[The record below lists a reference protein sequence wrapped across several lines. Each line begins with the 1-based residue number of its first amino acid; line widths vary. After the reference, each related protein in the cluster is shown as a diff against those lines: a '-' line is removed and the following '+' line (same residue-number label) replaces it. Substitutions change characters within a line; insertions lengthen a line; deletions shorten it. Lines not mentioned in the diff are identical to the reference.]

1 MKNQEAAE
9 MVKKMSPKEKRAYIW
24 YYYKFYF
31 LGALILIAVA
41 AYYIHGAITKPV
53 EYYNITYIDN
63 YTTDADLTAARKK
76 INKIVLNNDKK
87 KFITLSSI
95 INGAGNTVSSG
106 QLKQVLVAKIAV
118 GEIDMAIV
126 NQNYFDQNFSSGL
139 FYNLKSLNGFS
150 SLKNSNYE
158 FLDKTN
164 SSGQIGTYGIYIN
177 KNNKLLSKL
186 TPSDDNKSILVIM
199 NTSKRKDKAVNML
212 KTMLN
217 N

>member
-31 LGALILIAVA
+31 LGALILIAIA
-41 AYYIHGAITKPV
+41 GYYIHGAITKPA
-53 EYYNITYIDN
+53 EYYNITYMND
-63 YTTDADLTAARKK
+63 YATSDDLTAARKK

-87 KFITLSSI
+87 KFITFTSLT
-95 INGAGNTVSSG
+95 NGAGGAASSG
-106 QLKQVLVAKIAV
+106 QMQQVLASKITV

-126 NQNYFDQNFSSGL
+126 DQTYFDQNFSSGL
-139 FYNLKSLNGFS
+139 FYNLKSLDDFS
-150 SLKNSNYE
+150 SLKKSNYE
-158 FLDKTN
+158 FLNKTN
-164 SSGQIGTYGIYIN
+164 SSGKACTYGIYVN

-186 TPSDDNKSILVIM
+186 IPNDDNKSILVII
-199 NTSKRKDKAVNML
+199 NTSKRKDKAVTML
-212 KTMLN
+212 KAILN

>member
-31 LGALILIAVA
+31 LGALILIAIA
-41 AYYIHGAITKPV
+41 AYYIHGAIIKPV
-53 EYYNITYIDN
+53 EYYNIAYMGD
-63 YTTDADLTAARKK
+63 YVTDADMAAAKQK

-87 KFITLSSI
+87 KFITLNSI
-95 INGAGNTVSSG
+95 ISGAGTTASPG
-106 QLKQVLVAKIAV
+106 QMDQVLVAKITV

-126 NQNYFDQNFSSGL
+126 DQTYFDKNFSSGL
-139 FYNLKSLNGFS
+139 FYNLKSLDDFS
-150 SLKNSNYE
+150 SLKKYNYE
-158 FLDKTN
+158 LLNKTN
-164 SSGQIGTYGIYIN
+164 SSGQAGTYGVYIN

-186 TPSDDNKSILVIM
+186 LANDSNKRILVII
-199 NTSKRKDKAVNML
+199 NTSKRKGKAINMMKAL
-212 KTMLN
+212 LN